1 MSSRK
6 TGGTVRGQPSAM
18 RPLAVGQTAE
28 QLRLSYV
35 YGTSDDAWMPMGGDS
50 MATLLMT
57 PRLYSESREK
67 GLSLRFIGREA
78 SRWMAYAP
86 AVPMRSA
93 CSLSY

>member
-1 MSSRK
+1 
-6 TGGTVRGQPSAM
+6 M